1 MSLEGVECVR
11 VKAEPPW
18 EYTELEQPEAQAT
31 LTYTVKVEPQC
42 PQSESEVACGVSDA
56 SLQLKHEVKE
66 EIEIE
71 VGPEEFHQSK
81 VCRLL
86 PRELASLYTHEQS
99 GTLMAEV
106 KTEPE
111 DDICDSKTHASLYKV
126 HESAQTRHVDYMVK
140 VEDACGVSA
149 ARTGEDE
156 LVGPEECQKPKE
168 ILMSPGPIQRE
179 DRRTKQ
185 GSKSLRISKKR
196 KRKHEETAQPDSQF
210 SILRKTLIHGK
221 SADENPY
228 KCNYCNYSST
238 NKNHV
243 KNHIVTHTGEKP
255 YKCDYCTYTCAR
267 TGDLNRHMKIHT
279 GDTFK
284 CDYCTY
290 ACASKRLL
298 KQHLFTHGDK
308 PYKCKHCNYAANN
321 ASNYNNHMLI
331 HTGEKSHQC
340 SYCSYSTS
348 RRTDLIC
355 HIRIHV
361 GLKPYKCD
369 QCGYANAKLGNLRHH
384 MKIHTGDTP
393 HKCEHCG
400 YATAYKSNLKAHMK
414 RVHKNYLPSSE

>member
-196 KRKHEETAQPDSQF
+196 TRKITNLMPVKTKQSKANSPRLCTEQLVGTNTLQSRADAGMALARVLSTQIDSCSVF
-210 SILRKTLIHGK
+210 LIYH
-221 SADENPY
+221 DE
-228 KCNYCNYSST
+228 
-238 NKNHV
+238 
-243 KNHIVTHTGEKP
+243 
-255 YKCDYCTYTCAR
+255 R
-267 TGDLNRHMKIHT
+267 
-279 GDTFK
+279 
-284 CDYCTY
+284 
-290 ACASKRLL
+290 ACAIESIYLQLPFINVK
-298 KQHLFTHGDK
+298 KIF
-308 PYKCKHCNYAANN
+308 
-321 ASNYNNHMLI
+321 
-331 HTGEKSHQC
+331 EK
-340 SYCSYSTS
+340 
-348 RRTDLIC
+348 
-355 HIRIHV
+355 
-361 GLKPYKCD
+361 
-369 QCGYANAKLGNLRHH
+369 
-384 MKIHTGDTP
+384 
-393 HKCEHCG
+393 
-400 YATAYKSNLKAHMK
+400 AT
-414 RVHKNYLPSSE
+414 LPTVA